1 MSAHRPAL
9 PTTAARPVAF
19 VMGDMDLVTPIGR
32 SGIPIVSASAPGTPP
47 ARSRYVR
54 RQIDTVE
61 IWDEPEVMV
70 DRLLEAAADEPE
82 RPVLFYQGDAEQL
95 MVSRHRDRLE
105 PSFRFVVAGRELCE
119 DLVDKERFAALA
131 ERVGLDVPA
140 TITLP
145 KGSALPPR
153 SSLDLPALVKP
164 TLRRT
169 HDWQPSAGAAKAV
182 LVTSYEQLEELWAA
196 FETLDAGLVIQ
207 ELIEGPE
214 SRIVSYHVYVDDRG
228 EIAGEFTGRKIR
240 TRPAAFG
247 VSSAVE
253 VLDLPDTLAAG
264 REVIERTGL
273 TGVGKLD
280 FKLGPDGRHR
290 LLEINARFNL
300 WHFPGALAGVNI
312 PALVYAD
319 LVGEPRPTTRPVTH
333 PVRWIKP
340 WHDIHAARE
349 AGVGLF
355 SWALFAARCPAKSCI
370 SWRDPAVVPAA
381 LRYSVF
387 RRRYETDGDG

>member
-1 MSAHRPAL
+1 
-9 PTTAARPVAF
+9 
-19 VMGDMDLVTPIGR
+19 MGDMDLITPIGR
-32 SGIPIVSASAPGTPP
+32 CGIPIVSASAHGTPP

-54 RQIDTVE
+54 HQIDTVE

-70 DRLLEAAADEPE
+70 DRLIASLPREPV

-95 MVSRHRDRLE
+95 MVSRYRERLE
-105 PSFRFVVAGRELCE
+105 PHFRFVVADRELCE

-153 SSLDLPALVKP
+153 DTMTMPVLVKP

-169 HDWQPSAGAAKAV
+169 HDWQPNAGAAKAV
-182 LVTSYEQLEELWAA
+182 LAATYEHLEQLWAA
-196 FETLDAGLVIQ
+196 FEPLNAGLVIQ

-214 SRIVSYHVYVDDRG
+214 SRIVSYHVYVDAARK
-228 EIAGEFTGRKIR
+228 IAGEFTGRKIR

-253 VLDLPDTLAAG
+253 VLDLPDTRAAG
-264 REVIERTGL
+264 RDVIDRTGL
-273 TGVGKLD
+273 TGVAKVD
-280 FKLGPDGRHR
+280 FKVAPDGRHR

-300 WHFPGALAGVNI
+300 WHYPGALAGVNI

-319 LVGEPRPTTRPVTH
+319 LTGEARPPTRPVTGT
-333 PVRWIKP
+333 VRWIKP

-349 AGVGLF
+349 AGLGWLE
-355 SWALFAARCPAKSCI
+355 WLAFAARCPAKSCI
-370 SWRDPAVVPAA
+370 SWRDPAVIPAA
-381 LRYSVF
+381 LRYSTF
-387 RRRYETDGDG
+387 RRRFEAAGDA